1 VFHVA
6 IVGAGM
12 AGLSCAETL
21 SKAGVKV
28 TLFDKGR
35 GPGGRMASRRIETS
49 QGTAEFDFGA
59 QYFTARDDCFAEQV
73 SLWEQAGV
81 VARWPAARADAFIG
95 MPTMNAVLRH
105 LCLQHTVHFSSLI
118 KGVLRRGQQW
128 HLVGG
133 DCGDTSF
140 DGVVLALPAEQTAPI
155 MTLHDFD
162 LALAAI
168 YARSQPSWTGMFVF
182 AERLAHQTG
191 IVRDSGI
198 IAWAARNDAKPGR
211 SGPEG
216 WVVQADPRWSL
227 ERLEQSPEDIAPH
240 LLTALKFEA
249 AGSLPEVIGQSI
261 HRWRYGLSA
270 GTGVGCL
277 WNETLRLGACGDWLV
292 GPRVE
297 SAWISGRLL
306 AERMIMAPSLAAE

>member
-1 VFHVA
+1 
-6 IVGAGM
+6 M

-21 SKAGVKV
+21 SSAGVKV

-59 QYFTARDDCFAEQV
+59 QYFTARDACFAEEV
-73 SLWEQAGV
+73 SRWEQAGV
-81 VARWPAARADAFIG
+81 VARWPAARAGAFIG
-95 MPTMNAVLRH
+95 MPTMNAILRH
-105 LCLQHTVHFSSLI
+105 LCLQHTVHFSSLV
-118 KGVLRRGQQW
+118 KGILRRGQQW
-128 HLVGG
+128 QLVGP
-133 DCGDTSF
+133 DCDEAVF
-140 DGVVLALPAEQTAPI
+140 DSVVLALPAEQTAPI
-155 MTLHDFD
+155 MTLHDFN
-162 LALAAI
+162 LALAAL

-182 AERLAHQTG
+182 SESLVHQTG

-198 IAWAARNDAKPGR
+198 IAWAARNETKPGR

-216 WVVQADPRWSL
+216 WVVQAGERWSL

-240 LLTALKFEA
+240 LLAALKYEA
-249 AGSLPEVIGQSI
+249 GGSLPEVIGQSI

-277 WNETLRLGACGDWLV
+277 WNETLQLGACGDWLV
-292 GPRVE
+292 GPSIE

-306 AERMIMAPSLAAE
+306 AERIILKPSPTAG

>member
-1 VFHVA
+1 VFHIA

-21 SKAGVKV
+21 STAGVRV

-35 GPGGRMASRRIETS
+35 GPGGRMASRRIETT

-59 QYFTARDDCFAEQV
+59 QYFTARDAYFADQV
-73 SLWEQAGV
+73 RQWERDGV
-81 VARWPAARADAFIG
+81 VARWPAARHDAFLG
-95 MPTMNAVLRH
+95 TPTMNAILRH
-105 LCLQHTVHFSSLI
+105 MCSRHEVHFSSLV

-128 HLVGG
+128 QLVGEG
-133 DCGDTSF
+133 RSDEVF
-140 DGVVLALPAEQTAPI
+140 DGVVLALPAEQAAPI

-162 LALAAI
+162 LAQAAL
-168 YARSQPSWTGMFVF
+168 YARSQPSWTGMFAF
-182 AERLAHQTG
+182 AQRLSHETG
-191 IVRDSGI
+191 IIRDSGI
-198 IAWAARNDAKPGR
+198 IAWAARNNAKPGR

-216 WVVQADPRWSL
+216 WVVQAAPRWSI
-227 ERLEQSPEDIAPH
+227 EHLEQSPDAIAPY
-240 LLTALKFEA
+240 LLAALEA
-249 AGSLPEVIGQSI
+249 QTGGGLPEVIGQSI

-277 WNETLRLGACGDWLV
+277 WNEALRLGACGDWLK

-297 SAWISGRLL
+297 CAWMSGRLL
-306 AERMIMAPSLAAE
+306 AERMIARRSISAE